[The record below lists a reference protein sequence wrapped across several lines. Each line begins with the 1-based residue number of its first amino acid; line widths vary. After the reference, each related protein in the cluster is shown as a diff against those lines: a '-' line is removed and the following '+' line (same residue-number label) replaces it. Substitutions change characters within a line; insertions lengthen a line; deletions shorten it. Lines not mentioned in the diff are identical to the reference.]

1 MAQLIEIVFDT
12 ETTGFDPE
20 TGDKVVE
27 IGAIRIY
34 DKMRT
39 EDPRDTF
46 HVLVNPERDIPEEV
60 VKVHGITNE
69 KVKDAPIFAEIA
81 DDFLAFIG
89 DAPLVAHNASFDMKF
104 LNAELAQIGYAHL
117 SNKVVDTL
125 AITRR
130 QFPGARA
137 TLDAL
142 CSRFEV
148 DLSARVF
155 HGALLDSQLL
165 ADVYLHLCGGL
176 QHGFT
181 LGDSRAKDDED
192 EAVFDLRELAGEVRA
207 ARNFPLSPEE
217 EKIHAEFVEKVGA
230 KLWFAPENSEESA

>member
-20 TGDKVVE
+20 KGDKVVE

-34 DKMRT
+34 DKMRS

-69 KVKDAPIFAEIA
+69 KVKDAPVFADVA

-104 LNAELAQIGYAHL
+104 LNAELEQMGRETL

-130 QFPGARA
+130 KFPGARA

-142 CSRFEV
+142 CARFEV

-176 QHGFT
+176 QHGLT
-181 LGDSRAKDDED
+181 LDDSAKSDDED
-192 EAVFDLRELAGEVRA
+192 EVLFDVNSLAGEARA
-207 ARNFPLSPEE
+207 ARSFPVSDEE
-217 EKIHAEFVEKVGA
+217 VKLHAEFVEKVGA
-230 KLWFAPENSEESA
+230 KLWLNAPEGESDA